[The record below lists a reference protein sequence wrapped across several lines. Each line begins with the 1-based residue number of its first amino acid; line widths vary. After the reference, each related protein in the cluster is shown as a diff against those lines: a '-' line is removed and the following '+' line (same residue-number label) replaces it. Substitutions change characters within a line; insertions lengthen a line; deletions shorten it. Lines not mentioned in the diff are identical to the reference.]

1 MRAAAFWKAACRR
14 ARDAINGSHRGNDRH
29 SLFGELQDTEE
40 EIWGAVSG
48 VWRRQ
53 RPYGG
58 QRGEV
63 SNQVME
69 ARAAG
74 RVQ

>member
-1 MRAAAFWKAACRR
+1 MKTRTRCNRL
-14 ARDAINGSHRGNDRH
+14 GDRH
-29 SLFGELQDTEE
+29 SLFLLGELQDTEE

-53 RPYGG
+53 RPGG

-63 SNQVME
+63 SKQVME